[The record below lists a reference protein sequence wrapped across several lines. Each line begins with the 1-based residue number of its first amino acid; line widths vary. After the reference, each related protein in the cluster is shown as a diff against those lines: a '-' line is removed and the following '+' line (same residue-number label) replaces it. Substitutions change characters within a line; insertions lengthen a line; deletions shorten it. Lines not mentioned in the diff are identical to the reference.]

1 MVLCD
6 SFHVEGILFE
16 FFKNREAREDD
27 ADNKIVVRELDVA
40 WIKQFGQEAARLL
53 RVVRLQAS
61 VLS

>member
-1 MVLCD
+1 MVLCN
-6 SFHVEGILFE
+6 SFHVERILFE
-16 FFKNREAREDD
+16 LFKNREAREDD

-53 RVVRLQAS
+53 RVVRLQAL